1 MAKRDPFKDLR
12 PKTANV
18 AVGMDVLQLRT
29 ATLDQEAEIL
39 AAVGELDLGGLF
51 EPLAE
56 MLSGETEQ
64 VSATQIMLNLGKVGP
79 KLWKAAQRVL
89 GRQLSKALRE
99 ACTASLHTAYNA
111 DMLKEAGKI
120 TDAGGFDNDGVFS
133 CPPLRAYI
141 RQNITL
147 LQATAVLKEVWTL
160 NSYGEAL
167 GNLIPLLGP
176 EEPAAETT
184 ASAVS

>member
-1 MAKRDPFKDLR
+1 
-12 PKTANV
+12 
-18 AVGMDVLQLRT
+18 MDVLELRT
-29 ATLDQEAEIL
+29 ATLDQEEEIL
-39 AAVGELDLGGLF
+39 SAVGELDLGGLF
-51 EPLAE
+51 EPLSE

-64 VSATQIMLNLGKVGP
+64 VSATKIILNLGKVGP
-79 KLWKAAQRVL
+79 KLWRAAQTVL

-99 ACTASLHTAYNA
+99 ACSASLHTPANA
-111 DMLKEAGKI
+111 DMLATAGKI
-120 TDAGGFDNDGVFS
+120 SDKGGFNNDGVFS

-160 NSYGEAL
+160 NGYGEAL

-176 EEPAAETT
+176 EEPVAETT